1 MTTVLKSLSHN
12 CCFPEKINSK
22 FLLVFCFEIHW
33 SVCKCHSLE
42 INVRGGG
49 GNRNSL
55 TWVPA
60 LAAIFSALM
69 EMITKC
75 LGIISVVSVH
85 AGITDEVIT
94 ALDLRDGQVF
104 VKWPREKPEPQ
115 NTDWHHSLSE
125 KCKSKS
131 LWGTISR
138 QSEWLQSK
146 SLQAI
151 NAGEGVE
158 KRGPSYTVGG
168 NAN

>member
-1 MTTVLKSLSHN
+1 MTTVLKSLSYN
-12 CCFPEKINSK
+12 CCFPEKTNSK
-22 FLLVFCFEIHW
+22 FSLVFCFEIHW

-42 INVRGGG
+42 VNVRGGG

-60 LAAIFSALM
+60 LAAIFSALI

-115 NTDWHHSLSE
+115 NTDLVHVKLH
-125 KCKSKS
+125 K
-131 LWGTISR
+131 GRSR
-138 QSEWLQSK
+138 L
-146 SLQAI
+146 
-151 NAGEGVE
+151 
-158 KRGPSYTVGG
+158 
-168 NAN
+168 